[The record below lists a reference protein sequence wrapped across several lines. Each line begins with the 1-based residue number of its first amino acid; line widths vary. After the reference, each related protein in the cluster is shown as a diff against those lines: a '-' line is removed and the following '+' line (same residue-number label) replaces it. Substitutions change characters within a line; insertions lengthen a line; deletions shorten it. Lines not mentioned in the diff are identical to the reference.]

1 MISEISFSTWNINGI
16 HNKVLGDKSK
26 NRDFVD
32 AISNTDFMFLTET
45 WNDQNLYIPGFETIN
60 SIIVQSKSKTACRKS
75 GGISLIFKSK
85 FKNHVT
91 IVKNTKNFLWSKSP
105 RKY

>member
-45 WNDQNLYIPGFETIN
+45 WNDQNLDIPGFETIN
-60 SIIVQSKSKTACRKS
+60 SIIVQTYSSVAHMSRLKNQIISKKTFSK
-75 GGISLIFKSK
+75 
-85 FKNHVT
+85 N
-91 IVKNTKNFLWSKSP
+91 
-105 RKY
+105 